1 MFSHTHSPS
10 GPIKAHNMPSS
21 AWTGIFPDLNLQ
33 DTSLL
38 LRKHER
44 LGKWNHS
51 FWFHSA
57 CFHFFLILLSF
68 PGDSNCERQALFTG
82 WSELTPGA
90 IAGALCSWREAGGA
104 EEMLQARLWLSKA
117 HTHTKAEII
126 SCLCSNLT
134 VFSGGKLRIYK
145 WGPNHR
151 KWSSMLYLPQA
162 PSVCVS
168 AWREA
173 PSSSRAQVSPPQQM
187 LQKGDTSRG

>member
-1 MFSHTHSPS
+1 MDRNISRFKFAGHIPAVEKTRASWQMKPQFLVSFSL
-10 GPIKAHNMPSS
+10 
-21 AWTGIFPDLNLQ
+21 F
-33 DTSLL
+33 
-38 LRKHER
+38 
-44 LGKWNHS
+44 S
-51 FWFHSA
+51 F
-57 CFHFFLILLSF
+57 FFLILLSF

-117 HTHTKAEII
+117 HTHKGRNI